1 MITSPLSTARRGW
14 PRALWVLCGA
24 TFIIQTGYGTI
35 LPLLPIYAERRGF
48 SLPWIGAMAA
58 LYALASFVG
67 QWVLGNRSDVLGRRL
82 LLMLGA
88 GITAIATALFVL
100 RVPAPFYL
108 GFRILQGIGAAAFL
122 PAANALVGDLVS
134 DARRGSAY
142 GFLSSASM
150 AGFALGPLVGGIL
163 SSWWGLSAP
172 FVLGAVFAGLAMFG
186 IMRGLPSGRTEE
198 VHSTEREAPI
208 SGSLYRVLWPLF
220 VVNFGWTG
228 LIGMYDTVWS
238 LYMRFL
244 GASNLVVGLSFTCF
258 AIPLLLSNFVGGRL
272 ANARARRN
280 ALIFGG
286 SLLNAGTVFLYI
298 ASRSV
303 WLSIVVSIV
312 EAISMSLIGPALQA
326 QLMNAIPQ
334 QMRGTVQGRFQAVG
348 TLGSLV
354 MAIASGLLMIHSI
367 RDPFW
372 AGAGLLVLT
381 TVVFGLTGLRAP
393 EPRL

>member
-1 MITSPLSTARRGW
+1 MAEPMPTLRRGW
-14 PRALWVLCGA
+14 PRTLWVLCGA

-58 LYALASFVG
+58 LYALASFAG
-67 QWVLGNRSDVLGRRL
+67 QWVFGKRSDVVGRRT

-108 GFRILQGIGAAAFL
+108 GFRVLQGIGAAAFL
-122 PAANALVGDLVS
+122 PAANAMVGDLVP
-134 DARRGSAY
+134 DTQRGSAY

-150 AGFALGPLVGGIL
+150 AGFALGPLIGGAL
-163 SSWWGLSAP
+163 SSLWGLAAP
-172 FVLGAVFAGLAMFG
+172 FVFGAVLAGMALLG
-186 IMRGLPSGRTEE
+186 IIRGLPEGTTELFSMDVSEGPFSSVVGR
-198 VHSTEREAPI
+198 S
-208 SGSLYRVLWPLF
+208 LWPLF
-220 VVNFGWTG
+220 AVNFGWTG

-238 LYMRFL
+238 LYMKFL
-244 GASNLVVGLSFTCF
+244 GASNVVIGLSFTFF
-258 AIPLLLSNFVGGRL
+258 AVPLLLSNFIGGRL
-272 ANARARRN
+272 ANARARRK

-286 SLLNAGTVFLYI
+286 SLLNAGTVFLYV
-298 ASRSV
+298 ASHSV
-303 WLSIVVSIV
+303 WLSIGVSMV

-326 QLMNAIPQ
+326 QLMNDIPRN
-334 QMRGTVQGRFQAVG
+334 MRGTVQGRFQAVG

-372 AGAGLLVLT
+372 AGAGLLVVT
-381 TVVFGLTGLRAP
+381 TAVFGLSARRTPLP
-393 EPRL
+393 QL